1 VAVSGSI
8 AKETERGKRPA
19 LRIVCI
25 NESNEEAKGEAVVQ
39 RTDLADGSTG
49 RVTAEPQVRKGYSR
63 LETAAQ
69 GTLLVL
75 RGGLLMALVVMSAL
89 VFGL

>member
-1 VAVSGSI
+1 MRDN
-8 AKETERGKRPA
+8 K
-19 LRIVCI
+19 
-25 NESNEEAKGEAVVQ
+25 EAKGE
-39 RTDLADGSTG
+39 TTADKTSLEDDSTKCV
-49 RVTAEPQVRKGYSR
+49 RRESQVHQGYSR

-75 RGGLLMALVVMSAL
+75 LGGLLMALVVMSAL